1 MTDGWRTATIGDLVA
16 MVDERLG
23 TRPEPTILTLTEGG
37 GFVSQAVRYKKRIA
51 AEDTSNYR
59 VIRKYDIAY
68 NPYLLWKGAIA
79 QHLADEDGIT
89 SPIYPVFRPRADT
102 DARFVGLLLT
112 GERMVRLYDS
122 ISLGSI
128 ERRRRA
134 VPAQFVNLTVRI
146 PSVPEQRRIAD
157 LISSLDDAT
166 LAARR
171 HLEAA
176 VKARREAVLR
186 VLPWE
191 SENPVPLMSV
201 LERVIGGAW
210 GDPVGIREANADA
223 LSLHVFN
230 NPLLTVDPRHS
241 TPRSF
246 SKDRLAS
253 RSLVV
258 DDVLLERSGGT
269 NDQPVG
275 RVVYVDRSLRPTV
288 PTDFM
293 RLLRPDPNVAEP
305 RFVFWWMWA
314 RYQRGDTTAYQSKT
328 TNIRNLQVRDYL
340 ALPISIPD
348 KQVQERVVALG
359 AAFTALVGASQQ
371 VVNRLEA
378 LRTALFRELLDG
390 VRALPASY
398 DRFLDG
404 AA

>member
-1 MTDGWRTATIGDLVA
+1 MTDSWRSATVGDLVA
-16 MVDERLG
+16 PVDERLG
-23 TRPEPTILTLTEGG
+23 TRPEPTILTLTEWG
-37 GFVSQAVRYKKRIA
+37 GFVNQAMRYKKRIA

-79 QHLADEDGIT
+79 QHIADEVGIT
-89 SPIYPVFRPRADT
+89 SPIYPVFRPRAGT
-102 DARFVGLLLT
+102 DPRFVGLLLT
-112 GERMVRLYDS
+112 GERMVGLYDS
-122 ISLGSI
+122 ISVGSI

-134 VPAQFVNLTVRI
+134 VPAQFVNLTVKI

-171 HLEAA
+171 QLEAA
-176 VKARREAVLR
+176 VKARREAVLGT
-186 VLPWE
+186 LPWE
-191 SENPVPLMSV
+191 SANPVPLVSV

-210 GDPVGIREANADA
+210 GDPIGVREANADA

-246 SKDRLAS
+246 SRDRLAS
-253 RSLVV
+253 RSLAV
-258 DDVLLERSGGT
+258 DDILLERSGGT
-269 NDQPVG
+269 DEQPVG
-275 RVVYVDRSLRPTV
+275 RVVYVDRSLRPVV

-293 RLLRPDPNVAEP
+293 RLLRPNPSVAEP
-305 RFVFWWMWA
+305 RFVFWWLWA
-314 RYQRGDTTAYQSKT
+314 RYQRGDTTPFQSKT
-328 TNIRNLQVRDYL
+328 TNIRNLRVSDYL

-348 KQVQERVVALG
+348 KQVQERVVGIG
-359 AAFTALVGASQQ
+359 AAFTDVVGASQQ
-371 VVNRLEA
+371 IVYRLEG
-378 LRTALFRELLDG
+378 LRAALFRELLDG
-390 VRALPASY
+390 KRAVPASY